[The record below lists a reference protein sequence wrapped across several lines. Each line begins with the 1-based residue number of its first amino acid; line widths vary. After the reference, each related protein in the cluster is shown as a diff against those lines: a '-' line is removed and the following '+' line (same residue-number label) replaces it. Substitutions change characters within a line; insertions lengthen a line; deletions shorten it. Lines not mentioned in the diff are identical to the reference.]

1 MQRIPLTRLPFSLHV
16 NNVAFTPLASPYRN
30 DARVEVHSVPQLEG
44 VAVSPQVLDILGQ
57 GDVISLLG
65 REPEIA
71 KCRQLLRRD
80 ERRVLVRAEFES
92 PADVGFGFE
101 EDAAE
106 AVLGHGLEGGQT
118 GRST

>member
-1 MQRIPLTRLPFSLHV
+1 M
-16 NNVAFTPLASPYRN
+16 AFTPVASPYRN
-30 DARVEVHSVPQLEG
+30 DARIEVNPVPQLKL

-57 GDVISLLG
+57 GDMIALLG
-65 REPEIA
+65 REAEIA
-71 KCRQLLRRD
+71 KRRQLLRRD
-80 ERRVLVRAEFES
+80 ERRVLVRAELER